1 MEPLPE
7 QPLTENKQ
15 PLTENKRYLIK
26 NQYGTSYYI
35 GIYSGDIGI
44 FEYVI
49 FKYVTKYT
57 KSGINHPIKKLKL
70 EIACDPSATFYDF
83 EEIRMN
89 GKKAR
94 ENMEKRALNILL
106 SRVVNDL
113 FVWY

>member
-1 MEPLPE
+1 ME
-7 QPLTENKQ
+7 

-26 NQYGTSYYI
+26 NGTSYYI
-35 GIYSGDIGI
+35 GIYSDIGI
-44 FEYVI
+44 FEHVV

-70 EIACDPSATFYDF
+70 GLACDPSATFYDL

-89 GKKAR
+89 CKKAR

-106 SRVVNDL
+106 SRVVNEL

>member
-7 QPLTENKQ
+7 Q

-26 NQYGTSYYI
+26 NQHCYYI
-35 GIYSGDIGI
+35 GIYSEIGI
-44 FEYVI
+44 FEHLMFYD
-49 FKYVTKYT
+49 VTKYT

-70 EIACDPSATFYDF
+70 GLACDPSATFYDL

-89 GKKAR
+89 CKKAR

-106 SRVVNDL
+106 SRVVNEL